1 MKENNK
7 FTGKEK
13 TKMEDNSRNRE
24 ESKFKYKMERNEKG
38 ICEKRNDAP
47 SKTARVIIGNT
58 NGQNSDCR
66 QLNHKTGYKSERHL
80 NVNEKNYMKTVRE
93 EV

>member
-7 FTGKEK
+7 FIGKEK
-13 TKMEDNSRNRE
+13 IKMEDNSRNRE

-38 ICEKRNDAP
+38 ICEKRNDALF
-47 SKTARVIIGNT
+47 KIVRVIIGNI
-58 NGQNSDCR
+58 NGQNLDCR
-66 QLNHKTGYKSERHL
+66 QLNYKIGYKSERYL
-80 NVNEKNYMKTVRE
+80 NVNEKNYMKIVRE